1 MKNKAISQEFS
12 LVGQLKGFILKDGY
26 KLKYLRLQVENIEYW
41 IKVKKEHRPQFEHL
55 NPEGI
60 ELKVRGEINICHK
73 TRKMTLNAEEID
85 IISPENLAN
94 NPTPYKKAHKA
105 SILICQKSTCW
116 KRGGAAIYRE
126 LTETLSKYGLD
137 DQVKI
142 KTTGCLKK
150 CKQGPNLVF
159 MPDRAHY
166 SGVSCEEVSQL
177 LAQRI
182 TLSPRQE

>member
-1 MKNKAISQEFS
+1 MKNKAISQQFS
-12 LVGQLKGFILKDGY
+12 LVGQLKGFIFKDGY

-60 ELKVRGEINICHK
+60 ELKVTGEIDICHK
-73 TRKMTLNAEEID
+73 TRKMTLNAEEIK
-85 IISPENLAN
+85 IISPDNLAN
-94 NPTPYKKAHKA
+94 NPTPCKKAQKA

-126 LTETLSKYGLD
+126 LTETLSKYGLE
-137 DQVKI
+137 DQVLI

-150 CKQGPNLVF
+150 CKQPPNLVF
-159 MPDRAHY
+159 MPDRARY
-166 SGVSCEEVSQL
+166 SCVSCEEVSEI
-177 LAQRI
+177 LAQHIALGAR
-182 TLSPRQE
+182 E